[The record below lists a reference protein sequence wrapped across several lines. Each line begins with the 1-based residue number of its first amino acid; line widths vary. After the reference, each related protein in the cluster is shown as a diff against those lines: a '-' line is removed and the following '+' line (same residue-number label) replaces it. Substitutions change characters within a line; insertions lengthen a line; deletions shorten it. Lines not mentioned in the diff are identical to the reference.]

1 MGIFRIDFLII
12 IKLMDNKELLARIT
26 VLEREVEQLNSRLA
40 KLEKNEEKIF
50 PRKINDDDND
60 NENF

>member
-1 MGIFRIDFLII
+1 
-12 IKLMDNKELLARIT
+12 MDNKELLARIT